1 MITEDLKNSKDNFKT
16 IVISA
21 LVVAV
26 ISFIG
31 WTGLSVVKTQLQ
43 LTVETNRLSNQ
54 IDLLRQ
60 SIVHLNEN
68 NRAHALLLK
77 ERIEE
82 NSVRIKALEGK

>member
-21 LVVAV
+21 LIVAV

>member
-82 NSVRIKALEGK
+82 NAVRIKALESK

>member
-1 MITEDLKNSKDNFKT
+1 MITEDLRTSKDNFKT

-21 LVVAV
+21 LIVAV

-82 NSVRIKALEGK
+82 NSVRIKALESK